1 MQLEGLQIGSYCLQR
16 LIGGGGMGDVYLAED
31 RRVNRQVA
39 IKVIQ
44 TKTSSYL
51 DIGAAQDA
59 IRLFQ
64 REVKAIANLDHP
76 HILPFFDCGA
86 GNFNGLSITY
96 MVMPFRKEG
105 SLLNWLRQHNPSKA
119 LSPKYVAHFLRQAAD
134 ALQYAHD
141 QQIIHRDVK
150 PSNFLIR
157 SNNEN
162 ADYPDLLLADFGLAK
177 FGTMTSSVSRA
188 TRGNYGT
195 PIYMAPEHWDGKPVP
210 ATDQYSLAVMAYELL
225 TGRPPF
231 LGNQQQMMYQ
241 HLQVQPQPP
250 SRLNPEIPVSLDN
263 VILRALAKRPEDRF
277 GSVAAF
283 AQAFEQALQGSGY
296 QEYPGRG
303 DAFQQPGQDLEY
315 SSRGG
320 QITYV
325 PGSTSGKVP
334 ARQRQRF
341 ASRVMPLIGLALLIL
356 IVSAG
361 VLYLAN
367 TNQGTQSPPV
377 GTPTVQVTSATV
389 ATTITPAPSSA
400 TVPSQN
406 PYPPYKGTLALYDP
420 LHDNSSGYDW
430 DEVTNSNG
438 SCTFTGEAYHV
449 ATSHSGHFQP
459 CTEPTNFSNFVYQVQ
474 MTITAGESGGI
485 IFRVDSTHSNF
496 YYLRIGQ
503 DGSFEFGL
511 STGTGIQVLKSGTS
525 LAIKT
530 GLNQSNLIAVA
541 ASGSNIDLY
550 VNRQHIAYFSD
561 STYTLGQ
568 LGVCA
573 VDASRATE
581 VIYSDVLVWKL

>member
-1 MQLEGLQIGSYCLQR
+1 MHFHRGKTMQLEGLQIGSYCLQR

-51 DIGAAQDA
+51 DTSTAQDA

-119 LSPKYVAHFLRQAAD
+119 LSPKYVAHFLHQAAD

-177 FGTMTSSVSRA
+177 LGTMTSSVSRA

-210 ATDQYSLAVMAYELL
+210 A
-225 TGRPPF
+225 
-231 LGNQQQMMYQ
+231 
-241 HLQVQPQPP
+241 
-250 SRLNPEIPVSLDN
+250 SLDN

-303 DAFQQPGQDLEY
+303 DAFQQPPGQDLEY

-334 ARQRQRF
+334 AQQRQGF
-341 ASRVMPLIGLALLIL
+341 ASRMMPLIGLVSLIL
-356 IVSAG
+356 IVSAC

-377 GTPTVQVTSATV
+377 GTPIVQVTSAT
-389 ATTITPAPSSA
+389 AAITPASSST
-400 TVPSQN
+400 TVPLQN

-420 LHDNSSGYDW
+420 LHDNSSGYNW

-511 STGTGIQVLKSGTS
+511 SSGKGIQVLKSGTS
-525 LAIKT
+525 LVIKT

-541 ASGSNIDLY
+541 ASGRNIDLY
-550 VNRQHIAYFSD
+550 VNHQHIAYFSD
-561 STYTLGQ
+561 STYSQGQ